1 MYSNEIMDWWFAC
14 IDHKS
19 QNYHVQQK
27 VKLIAGYYFGMVV
40 MEYTYLAMMNFD
52 R

>member
-1 MYSNEIMDWWFAC
+1 MYGIEMMDWWFAC

-27 VKLIAGYYFGMVV
+27 VNLIAGYYVV
-40 MEYTYLAMMNFD
+40 GFVTT
-52 R
+52 